1 MAGCA
6 VGAWQWW
13 GQKTQRTLEPTGH
26 RGLVEGLTASC
37 LTLWATGAICR
48 VCGALPRESCAA
60 VGDVLPGPDLGF
72 RVTEGLCSGPV
83 AGADF
88 TRGPHPNRL
97 SFPAHAG
104 NRRKGAFCKCLS

>member
-1 MAGCA
+1 M
-6 VGAWQWW
+6 GAEDTEDFRAH
-13 GQKTQRTLEPTGH
+13 KSQRAC
-26 RGLVEGLTASC
+26 RGTDCFLFDS
-37 LTLWATGAICR
+37 LWATGATCR

-60 VGDVLPGPDLGF
+60 AGDVLPGPDLGF
-72 RVTEGLCSGPV
+72 RVTEGLYSGPV